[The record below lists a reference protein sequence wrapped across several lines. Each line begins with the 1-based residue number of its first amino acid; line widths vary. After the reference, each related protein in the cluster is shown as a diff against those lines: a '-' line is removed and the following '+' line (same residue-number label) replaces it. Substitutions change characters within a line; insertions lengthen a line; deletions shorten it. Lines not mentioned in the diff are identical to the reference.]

1 MISNKIN
8 REKSLNFGQLLNNI
22 PSAILLIDKDYN
34 ILFINYSAEVLLG
47 ESRKIIL
54 NNNLKSF
61 LSIDNQLF
69 SLIDQVN
76 KQKYNATQ
84 FDITINDFNKRN
96 LIVDV
101 EAGTYDTDH
110 IILSFHKRA
119 IAEQIDRSIVYKNIH
134 SVSGLSSLMAHE
146 IKNPLSGIKGAAQLL
161 NDVVDGEDKDLTSLI
176 IDEVDRIGDLANRV
190 NALSDNNIVNRK
202 VVNIH
207 DILQRVNKIAKNSF
221 ATNCNIIELYDPSLP
236 DIYGDINSLIQLFLN
251 LVKNAA
257 EANPD
262 GEITIQTGYRHG
274 FNIKVSGSNNKLKLP
289 IYVHIK
295 DNGPGI
301 PESIKNHLF
310 EPFVSSKHRGSGL
323 GLSIVSSIIEE
334 HGGIIEVNS
343 SNNTIFT
350 VLFPQ
355 YEDSKQ

>member
-1 MISNKIN
+1 MNSQEIN
-8 REKSLNFGQLLNNI
+8 QAKSLNYSQLLNNI
-22 PSAILLIDKDYN
+22 PSAILLVDKDYY
-34 ILFINYSAEVLLG
+34 ISFINYSAEVLLG
-47 ESRKIIL
+47 ESSKIIL
-54 NNNLKSF
+54 SNNLKNF
-61 LSIDNQLF
+61 LSTDNQLF
-69 SLIDQVN
+69 SLIEQVI

-84 FDITINDFNKRN
+84 FNITINDFNKRN

-101 EAGTYDTDH
+101 EAGIYDDDH
-110 IILSFHKRA
+110 IILCFHKRA
-119 IAEQIDRSIVYKNIH
+119 IAEQIERSIVYKNIH

-161 NDVVDGEDKDLTSLI
+161 SDVVDGEDKDLTSLI
-176 IDEVDRIGDLANRV
+176 IDEVDRIEDLASRV
-190 NALSDNNIVNRK
+190 NSISDSNIVNRT

-207 DILQRVNKIAKNSF
+207 DILRRVNKLAKNSF
-221 ATNCNIIELYDPSLP
+221 AENCNIIELYDPSLP
-236 DIYGDINSLIQLFLN
+236 EIYGDINSLIQVFLN
-251 LVKNAA
+251 LIKNAA
-257 EANPD
+257 EAKPN
-262 GEITIQTGYRHG
+262 GEILIKTGYRHG

-289 IYVHIK
+289 IYVQVI

-343 SNNTIFT
+343 TKNTVFT
-350 VLFPQ
+350 ILLPQ
-355 YEDSKQ
+355 YENKR

>member
-1 MISNKIN
+1 MNSKEIN
-8 REKSLNFGQLLNNI
+8 QTKSLNFAQLLNNI

-34 ILFINYSAEVLLG
+34 ISFINYSAEVLLG
-47 ESRKIIL
+47 ESSKTIL
-54 NNNLKSF
+54 NNNLQTF
-61 LSIDNQLF
+61 LALDNQLF

-76 KQKYNATQ
+76 KQRYNATQ

-96 LIVDV
+96 FIVDV
-101 EAGTYDTDH
+101 EAGIYDIDH
-110 IILSFHKRA
+110 IILCFHKRA
-119 IAEQIDRSIVYKNIH
+119 IAEQIDRSIVHKNIH

-161 NDVVDGEDKDLTSLI
+161 NDVVNGEDKDLTSLI
-176 IDEVDRIGDLANRV
+176 IDEVDRIGELVNRV
-190 NALSDNNIVNRK
+190 NSISDNSIVKRRS
-202 VVNIH
+202 VNIH
-207 DILQRVNKIAKNSF
+207 NVLQRVNNIAKNSF
-221 ATNCNIIELYDPSLP
+221 AANCNIIELYDPSLP
-236 DIYGDINSLIQLFLN
+236 DIYGDINSLIQVFLN

-257 EANPD
+257 EAKPD
-262 GEITIQTGYRHG
+262 GDITVQTGYRHG

-289 IYVHIK
+289 IYVHVK
-295 DNGPGI
+295 DDGPGI
-301 PESIKNHLF
+301 PDTIKNHLF

-343 SNNTIFT
+343 SKNTIFT

-355 YEDSKQ
+355 YEDSK

>member
-1 MISNKIN
+1 MDSKEIN
-8 REKSLNFGQLLNNI
+8 QSKSLNFAQLFNNI

-34 ILFINYSAEVLLG
+34 ISFINYSAEVLLG
-47 ESRKIIL
+47 ESAKTIL
-54 NNNLKSF
+54 NNNLQTF
-61 LSIDNQLF
+61 LASDNQLF

-76 KQKYNATQ
+76 KQRHNATQ

-101 EAGTYDTDH
+101 EAGIYDVDN
-110 IILSFHKRA
+110 IILCFHKRA

-134 SVSGLSSLMAHE
+134 SVSGLSSLLAHE

-161 NDVVDGEDKDLTSLI
+161 YDVVDGEDKDLTSLI
-176 IDEVDRIGDLANRV
+176 IDEVDRIGELVNRV
-190 NALSDNNIVNRK
+190 NSISDNNIVKRTS
-202 VVNIH
+202 VNIH
-207 DILQRVNKIAKNSF
+207 DVLQRVNKIAKNSF
-221 ATNCNIIELYDPSLP
+221 AANCKIIELYDPSLP
-236 DIYGDINSLIQLFLN
+236 EIYGDMNSLIQVFLN

-257 EANPD
+257 EAKPD
-262 GEITIQTGYRHG
+262 GQITLQTGYRHG

-289 IYVHIK
+289 IYVHVK
-295 DNGPGI
+295 DDGPGI
-301 PESIKNHLF
+301 PDSIKNHLF

-343 SNNTIFT
+343 YKNTIFT

-355 YEDSKQ
+355 YEDNK

>member
-1 MISNKIN
+1 MN
-8 REKSLNFGQLLNNI
+8 LL
-22 PSAILLIDKDYN
+22 Y
-34 ILFINYSAEVLLG
+34 
-47 ESRKIIL
+47 
-54 NNNLKSF
+54 
-61 LSIDNQLF
+61 
-69 SLIDQVN
+69 QVN

-84 FDITINDFNKRN
+84 FDITINEFNKRN

-101 EAGTYDTDH
+101 EAGIYDIDH

-190 NALSDNNIVNRK
+190 NALSDNNIINRK

-221 ATNCNIIELYDPSLP
+221 AANCNIIELYDPSLP

-301 PESIKNHLF
+301 PESIKTHLF

-323 GLSIVSSIIEE
+323 GLSIVSSIKEE

-355 YEDSKQ
+355 YEDSK

>member
-1 MISNKIN
+1 MDSKEIN
-8 REKSLNFGQLLNNI
+8 HTQSLNFAQLLNNI

-34 ILFINYSAEVLLG
+34 VSFINYAAEVLLG
-47 ESRKIIL
+47 ESAKTIL
-54 NNNLKSF
+54 NNNLQTF
-61 LSIDNQLF
+61 LASDNQLF

-76 KQKYNATQ
+76 KQRYNATQ

-96 LIVDV
+96 FIVDV
-101 EAGTYDTDH
+101 EAGMYDIDH
-110 IILSFHKRA
+110 IILCFHKRA

-176 IDEVDRIGDLANRV
+176 IDEVDRIGELVNRV
-190 NALSDNNIVNRK
+190 NSISDNNIVKRAS
-202 VVNIH
+202 VNIH
-207 DILQRVNKIAKNSF
+207 DVLQRVNKIAKNSF
-221 ATNCNIIELYDPSLP
+221 AANCKIIELYDPSLP
-236 DIYGDINSLIQLFLN
+236 DIYGDINALIQVFLN

-257 EANPD
+257 EAKPD
-262 GEITIQTGYRHG
+262 GQITIQTGYRHG

-289 IYVHIK
+289 IYVHVI
-295 DNGPGI
+295 DDGPGI
-301 PESIKNHLF
+301 PDSIKNHLF

-343 SNNTIFT
+343 YKNTIFT

-355 YEDSKQ
+355 YEDSK